1 METPQT
7 QTPTDTTS
15 PAPVLAELVSA
26 LAQPADRGHFDELL
40 GACRPVS
47 SEPGNTPSPSPSPS
61 QAQSQT
67 SLPSLSNLS
76 PQARSPFKPFA
87 PLAPLSNPGQA
98 VEAHHIHTPT
108 PVTHAHLATQALTP
122 PWRTFFEQLGPL
134 GLEDLDRRT
143 QTLAR
148 QVRDNGITYNVY
160 ASQGGPQRPWAVDL
174 FPLILTPRS
183 WQQIEQGV
191 QQRARLLERVMADV
205 YGPQQLIRQA
215 MIPPALVQGHPGY
228 VRAMHGVSP
237 VGGTHLHIAAFDLAR
252 GPDGQWAVVSQ
263 RTQAPSGLGYLLE
276 NRLLISRQFPQAFE
290 TMRIQR
296 LAATY
301 RVWVESLKQH
311 SPAGAHAHV
320 ALLTPGP
327 YNETY
332 FEHAYLARYLGL
344 SLVEGSDLTVRD
356 ERLYLRTLRGL
367 EPVHVLLKRLDDE
380 FLDPLELRADSTLGI
395 PGLLQAVRAGHLVV
409 ANSPGSAFLES
420 PALMGFF
427 PALSETLLGE
437 TLQLPALDSWWCG
450 ERAALASVL
459 PQLDHMVIKPTY
471 PGSASH
477 GSFDAALGRS
487 LSESQRDEWVGRIT
501 RQPDRHTLQAYMPLS
516 QMPTWKNA
524 QEGIVSRSVM
534 LRVFALR
541 DGPHSWRVLP
551 GGLARIAA
559 PNAEIASMQRG
570 GSSADVWVQTEADV
584 DRSTLLTKTASSV
597 NFTHRPRMV
606 TSRAAENLYWLGR
619 YTERS
624 ENMVRLVRL
633 CLEALNGEDPA
644 SRSLWAWLQQLTQRQ
659 GLIPLGVPFAQG
671 HGTEEA
677 GPSTPSMGTRRRVFE
692 RTLIACLDQD
702 EHTTSVGYNLR
713 ALRQAASSLRE
724 RLSPEHWNAI
734 VHCVAQ
740 FSADC
745 TQTLSRP
752 EFSAIQALQ
761 ALESASATLAAITG
775 AQTDRMTRDEGW
787 QLLSIGRHVERLGF
801 LADALDLAVEVGA
814 FEVAQEALHH
824 AAHLTEETLDNSSHF
839 SALLALFDS
848 TITFQAQHQQ
858 SRDLAPLVELL
869 VQDHDN
875 PRSLAWV
882 TRSLRARLSKLA
894 ATPMGEP
901 DALALLVPHV
911 QHAKLEELCER
922 DNQGQLVAL
931 RTCLS
936 GCVQAAWQVSD
947 AISAHYF
954 SHTQNG
960 DSVGA

>member
-1 METPQT
+1 MAGQFQSQSQSQSATVQP
-7 QTPTDTTS
+7 
-15 PAPVLAELVSA
+15 PAQA
-26 LAQPADRGHFDELL
+26 LA
-40 GACRPVS
+40 
-47 SEPGNTPSPSPSPS
+47 T
-61 QAQSQT
+61 
-67 SLPSLSNLS
+67 
-76 PQARSPFKPFA
+76 
-87 PLAPLSNPGQA
+87 
-98 VEAHHIHTPT
+98 
-108 PVTHAHLATQALTP
+108 
-122 PWRTFFEQLGPL
+122 PWRTFFEQLGEI
-134 GLEDLDRRT
+134 GLDDLDRRT

-174 FPLILTPRS
+174 FPLILTPHS
-183 WQQIEQGV
+183 WQHIDRGV

-228 VRAMHGVSP
+228 LRAMHGIQP

-290 TMRIQR
+290 TMHVQR

-311 SPAGAHAHV
+311 SPAGAQAHV

-344 SLVEGSDLTVRD
+344 TLVEGSDLTVRD

-395 PGLLQAVRAGHLVV
+395 PGLLQAVRAGHVVV
-409 ANSPGSAFLES
+409 ANTPGSAFLES
-420 PALMGFF
+420 PALMGFL
-427 PALSETLLGE
+427 PALSQTLLGE
-437 TLQLPALDSWWCG
+437 TLLLPALDTWWCG

-459 PQLDHMVIKPTY
+459 PQLDQMVIKPTY
-471 PGSASH
+471 PGSVSH
-477 GSFDAALGRS
+477 GSFDATLGRS
-487 LSESQRDEWVGRIT
+487 LTEPQRDEWVGRIT
-501 RQPDRHTLQAYMPLS
+501 RQPDRHTLQAYVPLS

-524 QEGIVSRSVM
+524 QEGIVARSVM

-541 DGPHSWRVLP
+541 DGPDSWRVLP

-559 PNAEIASMQRG
+559 PHAEIASMQRG

-584 DRSTLLTKTASSV
+584 DRSTLLTKSATSV
-597 NFTHRPRMV
+597 TFKHRPRIV

-633 CLEALNGEDPA
+633 CLEALNAEDPA
-644 SRSLWAWLQQLTQRQ
+644 SRSLWTWLQQLTQRQ
-659 GLIPLGVPFAQG
+659 GLIPLGVPAAPSS
-671 HGTEEA
+671 TA
-677 GPSTPSMGTRRRVFE
+677 DDLASPAPSTGTRRRVFE

-713 ALRQAASSLRE
+713 ALQQAASSLRE

-734 VHCVAQ
+734 VHCVEQ
-740 FSADC
+740 FSIDC
-745 TQTLSRP
+745 AHTLSRP

-761 ALESASATLAAITG
+761 ALEAASATLAAITG
-775 AQTDRMTRDEGW
+775 AQTDRMTRDDGW

-801 LADALDLAVEVGA
+801 LASALDLAVEVGA
-814 FEVAQEALHH
+814 FDLPKEAPLADTM
-824 AAHLTEETLDNSSHF
+824 AAASIDNSSHF
-839 SALLALFDS
+839 TALLALFDS
-848 TITFQAQHQQ
+848 TITFQSQYQQ
-858 SRDLAPLVELL
+858 SRELAPLVELL
-869 VQDHDN
+869 MQDNDN

-882 TRSLRARLSKLA
+882 ARSLRARLSKLA
-894 ATPMGEP
+894 QTPMGQP
-901 DALALLVPHV
+901 DALARLVPDV
-911 QHAKLEELCER
+911 QHTELDALCQR
-922 DNQGQLVAL
+922 DAAGELPQLRA
-931 RTCLS
+931 CLM

-947 AISAHYF
+947 AISGQYF
-954 SHTQNG
+954 SHTQDG

>member
-1 METPQT
+1 MKGLAH
-7 QTPTDTTS
+7 
-15 PAPVLAELVSA
+15 PAQA
-26 LAQPADRGHFDELL
+26 GHFDELQ
-40 GACRPVS
+40 GALA
-47 SEPGNTPSPSPSPS
+47 G
-61 QAQSQT
+61 AQQT
-67 SLPSLSNLS
+67 
-76 PQARSPFKPFA
+76 
-87 PLAPLSNPGQA
+87 LA
-98 VEAHHIHTPT
+98 
-108 PVTHAHLATQALTP
+108 P
-122 PWRTFFEQLGPL
+122 PWRTFFEQLGNM
-134 GLEDLDRRT
+134 GLDDLDRRT
-143 QTLAR
+143 HTLAR

-160 ASQGGPQRPWAVDL
+160 ANEGGPQRPWALDL
-174 FPLILTPRS
+174 FPLILTPES
-183 WQQIEQGV
+183 WQQIESGV

-228 VRAMHGVSP
+228 VRAMHGVAP

-290 TMRIQR
+290 AMNIQR
-296 LAATY
+296 LAASY
-301 RVWVESLKQH
+301 RVWVESLKAH
-311 SPAGAHAHV
+311 SPAGAQAHV

-344 SLVEGSDLTVRD
+344 TLVEGSDLTVRD

-395 PGLLQAVRAGHLVV
+395 PGLLQAVRAGHVVV
-409 ANSPGSAFLES
+409 ANAPGSAFLES
-420 PALMGFF
+420 PALLGFL

-437 TLQLPALDSWWCG
+437 SLLLPALDTWWCG

-459 PQLDHMVIKPTY
+459 PQLEHMAIKPTY
-471 PGSASH
+471 PGSSSH
-477 GSFDAALGRS
+477 GSFEAALGRT
-487 LSESQRDEWVGRIT
+487 LTQAQRDEWVGRIT
-501 RQPDRHTLQAYMPLS
+501 RQPDRHTLQAYVPLS

-524 QEGIVSRSVM
+524 KEGVVQRSVM

-541 DGPHSWRVLP
+541 QGGGNSPSAWRVLP

-559 PNAEIASMQRG
+559 PDAQIASMQRG
-570 GSSADVWVQTEADV
+570 GSSADVWVQTQAAV
-584 DRSTLLTKTASSV
+584 DRSSLLPKNTTASH
-597 NFTHRPRMV
+597 FKHRQRMV

-659 GLIPLGVPFAQG
+659 GLVPVGVPSAQPAAQDD
-671 HGTEEA
+671 TT
-677 GPSTPSMGTRRRVFE
+677 STPSMGARRRVFE

-702 EHTTSVGYNLR
+702 EHATSVGYNLR
-713 ALRQAASSLRE
+713 ALQQAASSLRE

-734 VHCVAQ
+734 VHCVEQ
-740 FSADC
+740 FSTDC
-745 TQTLSRP
+745 AHTLLHP
-752 EFSAIQALQ
+752 EFSAVQALQ
-761 ALESASATLAAITG
+761 TLDAASSALAAITG
-775 AQTDRMTRDEGW
+775 AQTDRMTRDDGW

-801 LADALDLAVEVGA
+801 LSAALALAVEVGA
-814 FEVAQEALHH
+814 FDTPSDDS
-824 AAHLTEETLDNSSHF
+824 AAHENNSHYV
-839 SALLALFDS
+839 ALLALFDS

-858 SRDLAPLVELL
+858 NRELPPLIDLL
-869 VQDHDN
+869 VQDNDN

-882 TRSLRARLSKLA
+882 ARTLRARLSKLA
-894 ATPMGEP
+894 DTPMGQP
-901 DALALLVPHV
+901 DELALLVPDL
-911 QHAKLEELCER
+911 QKSDLEALCTR
-922 DNQGQLVAL
+922 DAEQQLSTLAA
-931 RTCLS
+931 CLNDCMQS
-936 GCVQAAWQVSD
+936 AWQVSD
-947 AISAHYF
+947 AITARYF
-954 SHTQNG
+954 SHTDNA

>member
-1 METPQT
+1 MKGLAH
-7 QTPTDTTS
+7 
-15 PAPVLAELVSA
+15 PAQA
-26 LAQPADRGHFDELL
+26 GHFDELQ
-40 GACRPVS
+40 GALA
-47 SEPGNTPSPSPSPS
+47 G
-61 QAQSQT
+61 AQQT
-67 SLPSLSNLS
+67 
-76 PQARSPFKPFA
+76 
-87 PLAPLSNPGQA
+87 LA
-98 VEAHHIHTPT
+98 
-108 PVTHAHLATQALTP
+108 P
-122 PWRTFFEQLGPL
+122 PWRTFFEQLGSM
-134 GLEDLDRRT
+134 GLDDLDRRT
-143 QTLAR
+143 HTLAR

-160 ASQGGPQRPWAVDL
+160 ANEGGPQRPWALDL
-174 FPLILTPRS
+174 FPLILTPES
-183 WQQIEQGV
+183 WQQIESGV

-228 VRAMHGVSP
+228 VRAMHGVAP

-290 TMRIQR
+290 AMNIQR
-296 LAATY
+296 LAASY
-301 RVWVESLKQH
+301 RVWVESLKAH
-311 SPAGAHAHV
+311 SPAGAQAHV

-344 SLVEGSDLTVRD
+344 TLVEGSDLTVRD

-395 PGLLQAVRAGHLVV
+395 PGLLQAVRAGHVVV
-409 ANSPGSAFLES
+409 ANAPGSAFLES
-420 PALMGFF
+420 PALLGFL

-437 TLQLPALDSWWCG
+437 SLLLPALDTWWCG

-459 PQLDHMVIKPTY
+459 PQLEHMAMKPTY
-471 PGSASH
+471 PGSSSH
-477 GSFDAALGRS
+477 GSFEAALGRT
-487 LSESQRDEWVGRIT
+487 LTQAQRDEWVGRIT
-501 RQPDRHTLQAYMPLS
+501 RQPDRHTLQAYVPLS

-524 QEGIVSRSVM
+524 KEGVVQRSVM

-541 DGPHSWRVLP
+541 QGGGNSPSAWRVLP

-559 PNAEIASMQRG
+559 PDAQIASMQRG
-570 GSSADVWVQTEADV
+570 GSSADVWVQTQAAV
-584 DRSTLLTKTASSV
+584 DRSSLLPKNTTASH
-597 NFTHRPRMV
+597 FKHRQRMV

-659 GLIPLGVPFAQG
+659 GLVPVGVPSAQP
-671 HGTEEA
+671 TA
-677 GPSTPSMGTRRRVFE
+677 QDDTTSTPSMGARRRVFE
-692 RTLIACLDQD
+692 RTLIASLDQD
-702 EHTTSVGYNLR
+702 EHATSVGYNLR
-713 ALRQAASSLRE
+713 ALQQAASSLRE

-734 VHCVAQ
+734 VHCVEQ

-745 TQTLSRP
+745 AHTLLHP
-752 EFSAIQALQ
+752 EFSAVQALQ
-761 ALESASATLAAITG
+761 TLDAASSALAAITG
-775 AQTDRMTRDEGW
+775 AQTDRMTRDDGW

-801 LADALDLAVEVGA
+801 LSAALALAVEVGA
-814 FEVAQEALHH
+814 FDAPSDDS
-824 AAHLTEETLDNSSHF
+824 AAHENNSHYV
-839 SALLALFDS
+839 ALLALFDS

-858 SRDLAPLVELL
+858 NRELAPLIDLL
-869 VQDHDN
+869 VQDNDN

-882 TRSLRARLSKLA
+882 ARTLRARLSKLA
-894 ATPMGEP
+894 DTPMGQP
-901 DALALLVPHV
+901 DELALLVPDL
-911 QHAKLEELCER
+911 QKSDLESLCTR
-922 DNQGQLVAL
+922 DAEQQLSTLAA
-931 RTCLS
+931 CLNDCMQS
-936 GCVQAAWQVSD
+936 AWQVSD
-947 AISAHYF
+947 AITARYF
-954 SHTQNG
+954 SHTDNA

>member
-1 METPQT
+1 VETPQT
-7 QTPTDTTS
+7 PTAKPSTTP
-15 PAPVLAELVSA
+15 ALADVVSA
-26 LAQPADRGHFDELL
+26 LAHPADSGHFDELL
-40 GACRPVS
+40 GISV
-47 SEPGNTPSPSPSPS
+47 EPQVDTSQPSGH
-61 QAQSQT
+61 T
-67 SLPSLSNLS
+67 
-76 PQARSPFKPFA
+76 
-87 PLAPLSNPGQA
+87 LAA
-98 VEAHHIHTPT
+98 
-108 PVTHAHLATQALTP
+108 
-122 PWRTFFEQLGPL
+122 PWRTFFEQLGGI
-134 GLEDLDRRT
+134 GLDDLDRRT

-160 ASQGGPQRPWAVDL
+160 ASQGGPQRPWSVDL
-174 FPLILTPRS
+174 FPLILTPHS
-183 WQQIEQGV
+183 WQHIDRGI
-191 QQRARLLERVMADV
+191 QQRAHLLERVMADV

-228 VRAMHGVSP
+228 LRAMHGIQP

-290 TMRIQR
+290 TMQVQR

-311 SPAGAHAHV
+311 SPAGAQAHV

-344 SLVEGSDLTVRD
+344 TLVEGSDLTVRD

-395 PGLLQAVRAGHLVV
+395 PGLLQAVRAGHVVV

-420 PALMGFF
+420 PALMGFL
-427 PALSETLLGE
+427 PALSQTLLGE
-437 TLQLPALDSWWCG
+437 TLLLPALDTWWCG

-459 PQLDHMVIKPTY
+459 PQLDQMVIKPTY
-471 PGSASH
+471 PGSVSH
-477 GSFDAALGRS
+477 GSFDATLGRS
-487 LSESQRDEWVGRIT
+487 LTEPQRDEWVGRIT
-501 RQPDRHTLQAYMPLS
+501 RQPDRHTLQAYVPLS

-524 QEGIVSRSVM
+524 QEGIVARSVM

-541 DGPHSWRVLP
+541 DGPDSWRVLP

-559 PNAEIASMQRG
+559 PHAEIASMQRG

-584 DRSTLLTKTASSV
+584 DRSTLLTKSATSV
-597 NFTHRPRMV
+597 TFKHRPRIV

-633 CLEALNGEDPA
+633 CLEALNAQDPA
-644 SRSLWAWLQQLTQRQ
+644 SRSLWTWLQQLTQRQ
-659 GLIPLGVPFAQG
+659 GLIPRGVPAAPSS
-671 HGTEEA
+671 TA
-677 GPSTPSMGTRRRVFE
+677 DDLASPTPSTGTRRRVFE

-713 ALRQAASSLRE
+713 ALQQAASSLRE

-734 VHCVAQ
+734 VHCVEQ
-740 FSADC
+740 FSIDC
-745 TQTLSRP
+745 AHTLSRP

-761 ALESASATLAAITG
+761 ALEAASATLAAITG
-775 AQTDRMTRDEGW
+775 AQTDRMTRDDGW

-801 LADALDLAVEVGA
+801 LASALDLAVEVGA
-814 FEVAQEALHH
+814 FDVPKQDPLADTM
-824 AAHLTEETLDNSSHF
+824 AAASIDNSSHF
-839 SALLALFDS
+839 TALLALFDS
-848 TITFQAQHQQ
+848 TITFQSQYQQ
-858 SRDLAPLVELL
+858 SRELAPLVELL
-869 VQDHDN
+869 MQDNDN

-882 TRSLRARLSKLA
+882 ARSLRARLSKLA
-894 ATPMGEP
+894 QTPMGQP
-901 DALALLVPHV
+901 DALARLVPDV
-911 QHAKLEELCER
+911 QHTELDALCQR
-922 DNQGQLVAL
+922 DAAGQLPQL
-931 RTCLS
+931 RACLM

-947 AISAHYF
+947 AISGQYF
-954 SHTQNG
+954 SHTQDG

>member
-1 METPQT
+1 MPTVETPQT
-7 QTPTDTTS
+7 QTNKTS
-15 PAPVLAELVSA
+15 PTPALAEVVSA
-26 LAQPADRGHFDELL
+26 LTHPADSGHFDELV
-40 GACRPVS
+40 GAS
-47 SEPGNTPSPSPSPS
+47 SPSP
-61 QAQSQT
+61 QAQ
-67 SLPSLSNLS
+67 
-76 PQARSPFKPFA
+76 SPFKPFTQL
-87 PLAPLSNPGQA
+87 PTLSNPSPLAATNSAQIKA
-98 VEAHHIHTPT
+98 SVTPAT
-108 PVTHAHLATQALTP
+108 LAQSELTQQ
-122 PWRTFFEQLGPL
+122 WRTFFEELGPL

-143 QTLAR
+143 QALAR

-174 FPLILTPRS
+174 FPLILTPQS
-183 WQQIEQGV
+183 WQQIDHGV

-205 YGPQQLIRQA
+205 YGPQQLIRHA

-252 GPDGQWAVVSQ
+252 GPNGQWAVVSQ

-290 TMRIQR
+290 TMHIQR

-311 SPAGAHAHV
+311 SPAGAQAHV

-344 SLVEGSDLTVRD
+344 SLVEGGDLTVRD

-367 EPVHVLLKRLDDE
+367 EPVHVLLKRMDDE

-437 TLQLPALDSWWCG
+437 TLQLPALDTWWCG
-450 ERAALASVL
+450 ERAALSSVL

-477 GSFDAALGRS
+477 GSFEPALGRS
-487 LSESQRDEWVGRIT
+487 LTEPQRDEWVGRIT

-524 QEGIVSRSVM
+524 QEGIVPRSVM

-541 DGPHSWRVLP
+541 NGPDSWRVLP

-597 NFTHRPRMV
+597 SFTHRPRMV

-659 GLIPLGVPFAQG
+659 GLIPFGVPFAQA
-671 HGTEEA
+671 HGADEA
-677 GPSTPSMGTRRRVFE
+677 SPSTPSVGTRRRVFE

-734 VHCVAQ
+734 VHCVEQ
-740 FSADC
+740 FSVDC
-745 TQTLSRP
+745 TLTLSRP

-761 ALESASATLAAITG
+761 ALETASATLAAITG
-775 AQTDRMTRDEGW
+775 AQTDRMTRDDGW

-801 LADALDLAVEVGA
+801 LADALDLAVDVGA
-814 FEVAQEALHH
+814 FELTHEVSHKDGPAL
-824 AAHLTEETLDNSSHF
+824 AEPLDNSSHF
-839 SALLALFDS
+839 TALLALFDS

-869 VQDHDN
+869 IQDNDN

-894 ATPMGEP
+894 VTPMGEP

-911 QHAKLEELCER
+911 QRANLEELCER
-922 DNQGQLVAL
+922 DARGQLTQL
-931 RTCLS
+931 RSCLS
-936 GCVQAAWQVSD
+936 TCVQAAWQVSD
-947 AISAHYF
+947 AISGHYF
-954 SHTQNG
+954 SHTQDG

>member
-1 METPQT
+1 VETPQT
-7 QTPTDTTS
+7 QTAKPSTT
-15 PAPVLAELVSA
+15 PALADVVSA
-26 LAQPADRGHFDELL
+26 LAQPADSGHFDELL
-40 GACRPVS
+40 GAAPQPRADT
-47 SEPGNTPSPSPSPS
+47 TP
-61 QAQSQT
+61 
-67 SLPSLSNLS
+67 
-76 PQARSPFKPFA
+76 PQA
-87 PLAPLSNPGQA
+87 LA
-98 VEAHHIHTPT
+98 
-108 PVTHAHLATQALTP
+108 P
-122 PWRTFFEQLGPL
+122 PWRTFFEQLGPI
-134 GLEDLDRRT
+134 GLDELDRRNH
-143 QTLAR
+143 TLAR

-174 FPLILTPRS
+174 FPLILTPHC
-183 WQQIEQGV
+183 WQDIERGV
-191 QQRARLLERVMADV
+191 QQRARLLERVIADV

-228 VRAMHGVSP
+228 LRAMHGIQP
-237 VGGTHLHIAAFDLAR
+237 VGGKHLHIAAFDLAR
-252 GPDGQWAVVSQ
+252 SPSGQWAVVSQ

-290 TMRIQR
+290 TMHVQR

-311 SPAGAHAHV
+311 SPAGAQAHV

-344 SLVEGSDLTVRD
+344 TLVEGSDLTVRD

-395 PGLLQAVRAGHLVV
+395 PGLLQAVRAGHVVV
-409 ANSPGSAFLES
+409 ANSPGCAFLES
-420 PALMGFF
+420 PALMGFL
-427 PALSETLLGE
+427 PALSQTLLGE
-437 TLQLPALDSWWCG
+437 TLLLPALDTWWCG

-459 PQLDHMVIKPTY
+459 PQLQHMVIKPTY
-471 PGSASH
+471 PGSISH
-477 GSFDAALGRS
+477 GSFDATLGRS
-487 LSESQRDEWVGRIT
+487 LTEAQRDEWVGRIT
-501 RQPDRHTLQAYMPLS
+501 RQPDRHTLQAYVPLS

-524 QEGIVSRSVM
+524 QEGIVARSVM

-541 DGPHSWRVLP
+541 DGPDSWRVLP

-559 PNAEIASMQRG
+559 AHAQIASMQRG
-570 GSSADVWVQTEADV
+570 GSSADVWVQTDADV
-584 DRSTLLTKTASSV
+584 DRSTLLTPSATSV
-597 NFTHRPRMV
+597 TFKHRPRLV

-633 CLEALNGEDPA
+633 CLEALNAQDPA
-644 SRSLWAWLQQLTQRQ
+644 SRSLWTWLQQLTHRQ
-659 GLIPLGVPFAQG
+659 GLIPVGVPA
-671 HGTEEA
+671 A
-677 GPSTPSMGTRRRVFE
+677 PSSTVDDLASPTSSTGTRRRVFE
-692 RTLIACLDQD
+692 RTLIACLNQD

-713 ALRQAASSLRE
+713 ALQQAASSLRE

-734 VHCVAQ
+734 VHCVEQ

-745 TQTLSRP
+745 AHMVSRP

-761 ALESASATLAAITG
+761 ALEAASATLAAITG
-775 AQTDRMTRDEGW
+775 AQTDRMTRDDGW

-801 LADALDLAVEVGA
+801 LASALDLAVEVGA
-814 FEVAQEALHH
+814 FDLPKVAPLADTT
-824 AAHLTEETLDNSSHF
+824 ATASIDNSSHF

-848 TITFQAQHQQ
+848 TITFQSQYQQ
-858 SRDLAPLVELL
+858 SRELAPLVELL
-869 VQDHDN
+869 MQDNDN

-882 TRSLRARLSKLA
+882 ARSLRARLSKLA
-894 ATPMGEP
+894 QTPIGQP
-901 DALALLVPHV
+901 DALARLVPDV
-911 QHAKLEELCER
+911 QHTELDALCQR
-922 DNQGQLVAL
+922 DADGQLSQL
-931 RTCLS
+931 RACLV

-947 AISAHYF
+947 AISGQYF
-954 SHTQNG
+954 SHTHDS

>member
-1 METPQT
+1 M
-7 QTPTDTTS
+7 
-15 PAPVLAELVSA
+15 
-26 LAQPADRGHFDELL
+26 
-40 GACRPVS
+40 S
-47 SEPGNTPSPSPSPS
+47 S
-61 QAQSQT
+61 
-67 SLPSLSNLS
+67 
-76 PQARSPFKPFA
+76 
-87 PLAPLSNPGQA
+87 
-98 VEAHHIHTPT
+98 
-108 PVTHAHLATQALTP
+108 
-122 PWRTFFEQLGPL
+122 PWRQFFEQLGSL

-143 QTLAR
+143 HTLAR

-160 ASQGGPQRPWAVDL
+160 ASEGGPQRPWAVDL
-174 FPLILTPRS
+174 FPLILTPQS
-183 WQQIEQGV
+183 WHQIDQGV

-205 YGPQQLIRQA
+205 YGPQQLIQQA

-237 VGGTHLHIAAFDLAR
+237 VGGSHLHIAAFDLAR
-252 GPDGQWAVVSQ
+252 GPNGQWALVSQ

-290 TMRIQR
+290 SMHIQR
-296 LAATY
+296 LAASY
-301 RVWVESLKQH
+301 RVWIESLKQH
-311 SPAGAHAHV
+311 SSAGAQAHV

-344 SLVEGSDLTVRD
+344 SLVEGGDLTVRD

-395 PGLLQAVRAGHLVV
+395 PGLMQAVRAGHLVL
-409 ANSPGSAFLES
+409 ANTPGSAFLES

-437 TLQLPALDSWWCG
+437 TLHLPALDTWWCG
-450 ERAALASVL
+450 EQAALSSVL
-459 PQLDHMVIKPTY
+459 PQLDHVVIKPTY

-541 DGPHSWRVLP
+541 DGHDSWRVLP

-584 DRSTLLTKTASSV
+584 DRSSLLTKTASSV
-597 NFTHRPRMV
+597 SFTHRPRRV

-633 CLEALNGEDPA
+633 SLEALNGEDPA
-644 SRSLWAWLQQLTQRQ
+644 SRSLWTWLQQLAQRQ
-659 GLIPLGVPFAQG
+659 GLIPMGVPFAQA
-671 HGTEEA
+671 HGADEA
-677 GPSTPSMGTRRRVFE
+677 GLSTTSMASRRRVFE

-713 ALRQAASSLRE
+713 AVQQAASSLRE
-724 RLSPEHWNAI
+724 RLSPEHWNSI
-734 VHCVAQ
+734 VHCVEQ

-745 TQTLSRP
+745 TLALSHP
-752 EFSAIQALQ
+752 EFSALQALQ
-761 ALESASATLAAITG
+761 ALESASAALAAITG
-775 AQTDRMTRDEGW
+775 AQTDRMTRDDGW

-801 LADALDLAVEVGA
+801 LSYALDLAVEVGA
-814 FEVAQEALHH
+814 FDMTQE
-824 AAHLTEETLDNSSHF
+824 LTQKDGADPTEPLDNSSHF
-839 SALLALFDS
+839 TALLALFDS

-869 VQDHDN
+869 IQDHDN

-901 DALALLVPHV
+901 DALARLVPDLKHTD
-911 QHAKLEELCER
+911 LEQLC
-922 DNQGQLVAL
+922 DANDAGHHPNL
-931 RTCLS
+931 RTCLTE
-936 GCVQAAWQVSD
+936 CMQAAWQVSD
-947 AISAHYF
+947 AITAHYF
-954 SHTQNG
+954 SHTDDA

>member
-1 METPQT
+1 MKGLAH
-7 QTPTDTTS
+7 
-15 PAPVLAELVSA
+15 PAQA
-26 LAQPADRGHFDELL
+26 GHFDELQ
-40 GACRPVS
+40 GALA
-47 SEPGNTPSPSPSPS
+47 G
-61 QAQSQT
+61 AQQT
-67 SLPSLSNLS
+67 
-76 PQARSPFKPFA
+76 
-87 PLAPLSNPGQA
+87 LA
-98 VEAHHIHTPT
+98 
-108 PVTHAHLATQALTP
+108 P
-122 PWRTFFEQLGPL
+122 PWRTFFEQLGSI
-134 GLEDLDRRT
+134 GLDDLDRRT
-143 QTLAR
+143 HTLAR

-160 ASQGGPQRPWAVDL
+160 ANEGGPQRPWALDL
-174 FPLILTPRS
+174 FPLILTPES
-183 WQQIEQGV
+183 WQQIESGV

-228 VRAMHGVSP
+228 VRAMHGVAP

-290 TMRIQR
+290 AMNIQR
-296 LAATY
+296 LAASY
-301 RVWVESLKQH
+301 RVWVESLKAH
-311 SPAGAHAHV
+311 SPAGAQAHV

-344 SLVEGSDLTVRD
+344 TLVEGSDLTVRD

-395 PGLLQAVRAGHLVV
+395 PGLLQAVRAGHVVV
-409 ANSPGSAFLES
+409 ANAPGSAFLES
-420 PALMGFF
+420 PALLGFL

-437 TLQLPALDSWWCG
+437 SLLLPALDTWWCG

-459 PQLDHMVIKPTY
+459 PQLEHMAIKPTY
-471 PGSASH
+471 PGSSSH
-477 GSFDAALGRS
+477 GSFEAALGRT
-487 LSESQRDEWVGRIT
+487 LTQAQRDEWVGRIT
-501 RQPDRHTLQAYMPLS
+501 RQPDRHTLQAYVPLS

-524 QEGIVSRSVM
+524 KEGVVQRSVM

-541 DGPHSWRVLP
+541 QGGGNSASAWRVLP

-559 PNAEIASMQRG
+559 PDAQIASMQRG
-570 GSSADVWVQTEADV
+570 GSSADVWVQTQAAV
-584 DRSTLLTKTASSV
+584 DRSSLLPKNTTA
-597 NFTHRPRMV
+597 THFKHRQRMV

-659 GLIPLGVPFAQG
+659 GLVPAGVPSAQPAAQDD
-671 HGTEEA
+671 TT
-677 GPSTPSMGTRRRVFE
+677 STPSMGARRRVFE

-702 EHTTSVGYNLR
+702 EHATSVGYNLR
-713 ALRQAASSLRE
+713 ALQQAASSLRE

-734 VHCVAQ
+734 VHCVEQ
-740 FSADC
+740 FSTDC
-745 TQTLSRP
+745 AHTLLHP
-752 EFSAIQALQ
+752 EFSAVQALQ
-761 ALESASATLAAITG
+761 TLDAASSALAAITG
-775 AQTDRMTRDEGW
+775 AQTDRMTRDDGW

-801 LADALDLAVEVGA
+801 LSAALALAVEVGA
-814 FEVAQEALHH
+814 FDAPSDDSAAQEN
-824 AAHLTEETLDNSSHF
+824 NSHYV
-839 SALLALFDS
+839 ALLALFDS

-858 SRDLAPLVELL
+858 NRELAPLIDLL
-869 VQDHDN
+869 VQDNDN

-882 TRSLRARLSKLA
+882 ARTLRARLSKLA
-894 ATPMGEP
+894 DTPMGQP
-901 DALALLVPHV
+901 DELALLVPDL
-911 QHAKLEELCER
+911 QKSDLEALCTR
-922 DNQGQLVAL
+922 DAEQQLSTLAA
-931 RTCLS
+931 CLNDCMQS
-936 GCVQAAWQVSD
+936 AWQVSD
-947 AISAHYF
+947 AITARYF
-954 SHTQNG
+954 SHTDNA

>member
-1 METPQT
+1 MKGLAH
-7 QTPTDTTS
+7 
-15 PAPVLAELVSA
+15 PAQA
-26 LAQPADRGHFDELL
+26 GHFDELQ
-40 GACRPVS
+40 GALAG
-47 SEPGNTPSPSPSPS
+47 E
-61 QAQSQT
+61 QQT
-67 SLPSLSNLS
+67 
-76 PQARSPFKPFA
+76 
-87 PLAPLSNPGQA
+87 LA
-98 VEAHHIHTPT
+98 
-108 PVTHAHLATQALTP
+108 P
-122 PWRTFFEQLGPL
+122 PWRTFFEQLGNM
-134 GLEDLDRRT
+134 GLDDLDRRT
-143 QTLAR
+143 HTLAR

-160 ASQGGPQRPWAVDL
+160 ANEGGPQRPWALDL
-174 FPLILTPRS
+174 FPLILTPES
-183 WQQIEQGV
+183 WQQIESGV

-228 VRAMHGVSP
+228 VRAMHGVAP

-290 TMRIQR
+290 AMNIQR
-296 LAATY
+296 LAASY
-301 RVWVESLKQH
+301 RVWVESLKAH
-311 SPAGAHAHV
+311 SPAGAQAHV

-344 SLVEGSDLTVRD
+344 TLVEGSDLTVRD

-367 EPVHVLLKRLDDE
+367 EHVHVLLKRLDDE

-395 PGLLQAVRAGHLVV
+395 PGLLQAVRAGHVVV
-409 ANSPGSAFLES
+409 ANAPGSAFLES
-420 PALMGFF
+420 PALLGFL

-437 TLQLPALDSWWCG
+437 SLLLPALDTWWCG

-459 PQLDHMVIKPTY
+459 PQLEHMAIKPTY
-471 PGSASH
+471 PGSTSH
-477 GSFDAALGRS
+477 GSFEAALGRT
-487 LSESQRDEWVGRIT
+487 LTQAQRDEWVGRIT
-501 RQPDRHTLQAYMPLS
+501 RQPDRHTLQAYVPLS

-524 QEGIVSRSVM
+524 KEGVVQRSVM

-541 DGPHSWRVLP
+541 QGGGNSPSAWRVLP

-559 PNAEIASMQRG
+559 PDAQIASMQRG
-570 GSSADVWVQTEADV
+570 GSSADVWVQTQAAV
-584 DRSTLLTKTASSV
+584 DRSSLLPKNTTASH
-597 NFTHRPRMV
+597 FKHRQRMV

-659 GLIPLGVPFAQG
+659 GLVPVGVPSAQPAAQDD
-671 HGTEEA
+671 TT
-677 GPSTPSMGTRRRVFE
+677 STPSMGARRRVFE

-702 EHTTSVGYNLR
+702 EHATSVGYNLR
-713 ALRQAASSLRE
+713 ALQQAASSLRE

-734 VHCVAQ
+734 VHCVEQ
-740 FSADC
+740 FSTDC
-745 TQTLSRP
+745 AHTLLHP
-752 EFSAIQALQ
+752 EFSAVQALQ
-761 ALESASATLAAITG
+761 TLDAASSALAAITG
-775 AQTDRMTRDEGW
+775 AQTDRMTRDDGW

-801 LADALDLAVEVGA
+801 LSAALALAVEVGA
-814 FEVAQEALHH
+814 FDTPSDDS
-824 AAHLTEETLDNSSHF
+824 AAHENNSHYV
-839 SALLALFDS
+839 ALLALFDS

-858 SRDLAPLVELL
+858 NRELPPLIDLL
-869 VQDHDN
+869 VQDNDN

-882 TRSLRARLSKLA
+882 ARTLRARLSKLA
-894 ATPMGEP
+894 DTPMGQP
-901 DALALLVPHV
+901 DELALLVPDL
-911 QHAKLEELCER
+911 QKSDLEALCTR
-922 DNQGQLVAL
+922 DAEQQLSTLAA
-931 RTCLS
+931 CLNDCMQS
-936 GCVQAAWQVSD
+936 AWQVSD
-947 AISAHYF
+947 AITARYF
-954 SHTQNG
+954 SHTDNA